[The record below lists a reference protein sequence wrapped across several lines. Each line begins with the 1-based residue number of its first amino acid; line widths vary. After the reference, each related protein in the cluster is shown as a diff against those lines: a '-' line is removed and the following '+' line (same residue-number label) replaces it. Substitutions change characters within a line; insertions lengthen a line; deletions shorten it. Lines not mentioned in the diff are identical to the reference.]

1 MSTRSY
7 ARVTRVCTR
16 VLSKKRRKEK
26 KRKYFKKRS
35 GEKEQERLTERER
48 DTKYKVKKKR
58 RKEEVARRARD
69 PVAKSKGKGA
79 NGTAN
84 EAAIKTIGLWSPVG
98 KPVPP
103 SRL

>member
-1 MSTRSY
+1 MCW
-7 ARVTRVCTR
+7 VKKEEK
-16 VLSKKRRKEK
+16 KKRENILKNGAERKNK
-26 KRKYFKKRS
+26 KDW
-35 GEKEQERLTERER
+35 ERER

-69 PVAKSKGKGA
+69 PVAKSKGKGTSGA